1 MTLQY
6 RCPLC
11 QQSLTLTERTL
22 RCPQGHC
29 FDLAKEGYVNLLP
42 AQNKRSKAPGDTD
55 EMLRARRRF
64 LAAGYFQPLIDTL
77 STGIRQLPEI
87 RSLLD
92 IGCGEGYYLRA
103 LGKLL
108 PAETFGID
116 IAKTGVRMAAKQQRQ
131 CNFSVASAAHLPF
144 DDNSFD
150 LALSVFA
157 PAFGEECVR
166 ILKPGASLLIVG
178 PGPSHLQG
186 LAARI
191 YDQVK
196 EHQGNFQNVEGV
208 AQLQLV
214 SEQTAGADIKVMG
227 SAVKDLL
234 QMTPYYWHTS
244 AERQAEMA
252 ACDELVTP
260 IEFVIRHYQRL

>member
-1 MTLQY
+1 MTIHY

-11 QQSLTLTERTL
+11 QQSLALTVRTW

-29 FDLAKEGYVNLLP
+29 FDMAKEGYVNLLP

-64 LAAGYFQPLIDTL
+64 LEAGYFQPLIDAL
-77 STGIRQLPEI
+77 SAEISQLPEI
-87 RSLLD
+87 TSLLD

-103 LGKLL
+103 LAKHL

-116 IAKTGVRMAAKQQRQ
+116 IAKTGVRMAAKQQQ
-131 CNFSVASAAHLPF
+131 QSNFSVASAAHLPF
-144 DDNSFD
+144 ADASFD

-157 PAFGEECVR
+157 PAFGEESVR

-178 PGPSHLQG
+178 PGPFHLQG

-196 EHQGNFQNVEGV
+196 EHQGNFQNVEGIE
-208 AQLQLV
+208 QLQLARERTI
-214 SEQTAGADIKVMG
+214 SADITVVG
-227 SAVKDLL
+227 SAVEDLL

-252 ACDELVTP
+252 ACEELCTP
-260 IEFVIRHYQRL
+260 VEFVIRHYQRL